1 MRTPFPGLGRPSGI
15 DSIESTARRAVLE
28 AVRGKLGETG
38 AAWGGVFE
46 VECELP
52 LLLGAFHVLAGPLS
66 LSLEEQ
72 RFVLSAQVGQGL
84 LISPLGHVPFRNMR
98 SRGELERFIT
108 RPKGVS
114 RRLFSPFRGKACPLL
129 GWPRMTSR
137 RCGPL

>member
-1 MRTPFPGLGRPSGI
+1 VSGDWR
-15 DSIESTARRAVLE
+15 DSVNVGALSAESRRAVLE

-38 AAWGGVFE
+38 AARGGVFE
-46 VECELP
+46 VEGELP

-84 LISPLGHVPFRNMR
+84 LKSPLGHVPFRNMR

-108 RPKGVS
+108 RPEEVS
-114 RRLFSPFRGKACPLL
+114 RRLFSPPSGVRLALC
-129 GWPRMTSR
+129 
-137 RCGPL
+137 